1 MVIFNS
7 YVKLPEG
14 ILFFNMICINGDRL
28 SSHLGTDSATI
39 DGEAVDVRALAGHL
53 AIDALGGGGRM
64 WTAYTPLTDHLG
76 MGQNSW
82 WMDVH
87 PPKAM
92 V

>member
-1 MVIFNS
+1 
-7 YVKLPEG
+7 
-14 ILFFNMICINGDRL
+14 MICINGDRL

-53 AIDALGGGGRM
+53 AIDVLGC
-64 WTAYTPLTDHLG
+64 WQLTAYTPLTDHLG

-82 WMDVH
+82 RMDVH